1 MKAIRPVLVA
11 AVLGAG
17 LVACTSTPPQAA
29 PTTTRP
35 ATASTTTASPAV
47 PSPVPPSVPSSVTPT
62 AAPAPEAVTG
72 KVADP
77 TPVLDHGGFGAI
89 RLGMTEAELEATGQ
103 VVREG
108 SEEQAEYCSFYR
120 VKGIDGGVFVQRH
133 GARGVVSI
141 IVEGDVRT
149 PEGIRPGST
158 IEQARAAYPGFV
170 DGHNWDSADIG
181 GGVRYGFAG
190 ATITRL
196 LLFKQDQICHN

>member
-17 LVACTSTPPQAA
+17 LVACTSTTPQAA
-29 PTTTRP
+29 PTTTS
-35 ATASTTTASPAV
+35 TTTTTTASPTA
-47 PSPVPPSVPSSVTPT
+47 PSSVAPTVAPPATPT
-62 AAPAPEAVTG
+62 VEPAPEPATG

-77 TPVLDHGGFGAI
+77 AALLDHGGFGAI
-89 RLGMTEAELEATGQ
+89 RLGMTDAELLATGR

-108 SEEQAEYCSFYR
+108 EDQEGAYCAFYR
-120 VKGIDGGVFVQRH
+120 MKDFHGGVFVQRH
-133 GARGVVSI
+133 GDRGVVSI

-149 PEGIRPGST
+149 PEGIRTGST

-181 GGVRYGFAG
+181 DGVRYGFG
-190 ATITRL
+190 GTTITRL
-196 LLFKQDQICHN
+196 LLFKKDQLCHN